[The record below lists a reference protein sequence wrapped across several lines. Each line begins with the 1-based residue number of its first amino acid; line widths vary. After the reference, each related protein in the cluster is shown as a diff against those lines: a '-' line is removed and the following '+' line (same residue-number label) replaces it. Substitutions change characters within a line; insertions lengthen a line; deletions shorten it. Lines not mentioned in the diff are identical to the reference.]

1 MRDPGQIGN
10 VRRSVFAILA
20 LAVPAAVTAL
30 SFWLRDSAG
39 RGGIVWALYPVIGV
53 VMGLVFGFVA
63 AVISLKRREPL
74 REIALIGFAV
84 EVLLGAVLLWQ
95 RLL

>member
-1 MRDPGQIGN
+1 M
-10 VRRSVFAILA
+10 
-20 LAVPAAVTAL
+20 
-30 SFWLRDSAG
+30 
-39 RGGIVWALYPVIGV
+39 IGV
-53 VMGLVFGFVA
+53 VMGLVLGFVA